1 MGVVKLQNALEI
13 AENSNQDLVMIA
25 PQAQP
30 PVCRIMDYGKFKFEQ
45 TKKEKE
51 AKKKQKI
58 IDIKEIRMTPNTDT
72 HDFNT
77 KIDHALKF
85 LKDGDKVKVT
95 IRFRGREVAHS
106 SSAEVM
112 LKRFAELCSEVS
124 QVEKPAKLEGRNMTM
139 FLAAK

>member
-1 MGVVKLQNALEI
+1 VVKLQQALEI
-13 AENSNQDLVMIA
+13 AEKSNHDLVMIA

-30 PVCRIMDYGKFKFEQ
+30 PVCRVMDYGKFKFEQ

-77 KIDHALKF
+77 KVGHALKF

-95 IRFRGREVAHS
+95 IRFRGREVVHS
-106 SSAEVM
+106 SSAEIM
-112 LKRFAELCSEVS
+112 LKKFAELCSEVS
-124 QVEKPAKLEGRNMTM
+124 VMEKSAKLEGRNMTM

>member
-1 MGVVKLQNALEI
+1 MGIVKLEHALEI
-13 AENSNQDLVMIA
+13 AETSNQDLVMIA

-30 PVCRIMDYGKFKFEQ
+30 PVCRVMDYGKYKFEQ

-58 IDIKEIRMTPNTDT
+58 IDVKEIRMTPNTDT

-77 KIDHALKF
+77 KVAHALKF

-95 IRFRGREVAHS
+95 IRFRGREVVHS
-106 SSAEVM
+106 SSAQGM
-112 LKRFAELCSEVS
+112 LQRFAELCSEVS